1 MWFFFWQQQQKR
13 REIIFG
19 RLFFWEVWITFF
31 FYRNIHFWSK
41 GDVISNLC
49 KNLYMFILYMVVSNI
64 LLFIYIFLFVMFI
77 IFVTHYSFIILL
89 SMFFFVRPHRT
100 TALLFRGDNNNL
112 LQRERT
118 TPTVQSLVFC
128 STQTILL
135 IRKNGIC
142 HTCSH

>member
-1 MWFFFWQQQQKR
+1 MLMIK
-13 REIIFG
+13 IFNTN
-19 RLFFWEVWITFF
+19 V
-31 FYRNIHFWSK
+31 IHFHQFKKKIFSHYFIVHYMPLNSFNW
-41 GDVISNLC
+41 SNLLTLIFFSLTKLSYLYINWIPPHSSNVQVTC
-49 KNLYMFILYMVVSNI
+49 HLYSNLIGHLK
-64 LLFIYIFLFVMFI
+64 
-77 IFVTHYSFIILL
+77 
-89 SMFFFVRPHRT
+89 VRPDRT